1 MPGAEASMSDPYEEI
16 EAGLLRADYAGA
28 LKGCQAI
35 LARAPDD
42 PGATFLLAR
51 ILSSHGRGRD
61 AFTLF
66 DKAHHFGHPESETLA
81 QQALCLIRNSQP
93 DEALLFAERSIRLDP
108 VHPEALHALG
118 LVFSRTE
125 RHAEAT
131 PFYERAIAAAPHIA
145 IYHHSLA
152 LNLQALGRTDAS
164 RAAFRACL
172 DLDPGDFRA
181 LGAWAH
187 ITPLT
192 ASDIAQM
199 EGLATRAETSPD
211 PSALL
216 RLGHALAKAY
226 DDIGE
231 PGPAIA
237 WLKRGKARLRAER
250 EDHDARDAALFDAAA
265 SALASPPAPGYSE
278 VAPVFVVG
286 LPRTGTT
293 LLDRI
298 LSSHSQI
305 DSVGESRAV
314 TWTLRDLLQE
324 RAKVLLSAE
333 TLNAA
338 RSLDPRRIGETYCAH
353 LGWSPDRKTR
363 PVDMMPLNFFF
374 VPLLQRALPE
384 ARFLC
389 LRRSPADTVLNNFRH
404 LLENR
409 WGHYDYAYG
418 LGSVT
423 RYFVRFDRL
432 MKACAQNLPAGR
444 FCFVDYEALAN
455 NLEPSV
461 HRILD
466 FCGVPFEQACLDFHT
481 NPNAVNT
488 PSALQVRQ
496 PVHTG
501 SIGRWRRYEPHIAE
515 ALDILTEAGLLPASE
530 RAPGP

>member
-1 MPGAEASMSDPYEEI
+1 MNDPYAEI
-16 EAGLLRADYAGA
+16 EAGLHRADYSGA
-28 LKGCQAI
+28 LKGCQTI

-42 PGATFLLAR
+42 PRATFLLAR

-81 QQALCLIRNSQP
+81 QQALCLVRNAQP

-125 RHAEAT
+125 RHVQAT
-131 PFYERAIAAAPHIA
+131 PFYERAIAAAPHISV
-145 IYHHSLA
+145 YHHSLA
-152 LNLQALGRTDAS
+152 LNLQTQGRTDEA

-187 ITPLT
+187 ITPLS
-192 ASDIAQM
+192 ASDVAQM
-199 EGLATRAETSPD
+199 EGLAPQAEASPD
-211 PSALL
+211 PSARL

-226 DDIGE
+226 DDIGQ
-231 PGPAIA
+231 PDAAIA
-237 WLKRGKARLRAER
+237 WLQRGKARLRAER
-250 EDHDARDAALFDAAA
+250 EGHDARDAALFA
-265 SALASPPAPGYSE
+265 SAKSALDAPPAPGYSA

-314 TWTLRDLLQE
+314 TWTLRDLLE
-324 RAKVLLSAE
+324 DRAKVLLSAE
-333 TLNAA
+333 TLTAA

-353 LGWSPDRKTR
+353 LGWSPDRPAR

-418 LGSVT
+418 LDSAA

-432 MKACAQNLPAGR
+432 MASCARHLPADR

-455 NLEPSV
+455 DLEPSV
-461 HRILD
+461 HRILE
-466 FCGVPFEQACLDFHT
+466 FCGLPFEQACLDFHA

-496 PVHTG
+496 PIHTA
-501 SIGRWRRYEPHIAE
+501 SIGRWRRYEPYIAE
-515 ALDILTEAGLLPASE
+515 ALDVLTDAGLLPASE
-530 RAPGP
+530 RTPVR